1 MPNRGVQMISKCRSC
16 QSTKLESVIDLGN
29 QMLSD
34 FRDDD
39 KKPKMVEHMHWA
51 FNKAVMDPT
60 YEKSNATAPAD
71 SATYQSRQHLWQ

>member
-1 MPNRGVQMISKCRSC
+1 
-16 QSTKLESVIDLGN
+16 
-29 QMLSD
+29 MLSD